1 MTRLLG
7 AAGSDVGGTGRVPG
21 ERKED
26 VMEFLVEFE
35 VEVPD
40 GTSESE
46 VEQRTRAEAVAAAGL
61 AAEGHLLRLW
71 RPNGTANG
79 PTAVGIYAA
88 DSQAELD
95 ALLGALPL
103 ADWMQV
109 TVVPLAPHP
118 NDPGR
123 DVR

>member
-1 MTRLLG
+1 
-7 AAGSDVGGTGRVPG
+7 
-21 ERKED
+21 
-26 VMEFLVEFE
+26 MEFLVEFE

-61 AAEGHLLRLW
+61 AADGHLLRIW
-71 RPNGTANG
+71 RPTAAAG
-79 PTAVGIYAA
+79 EPTAVGLYAA
-88 DSQAELD
+88 HSRAELD
-95 ALLGALPL
+95 ALLSALPL
-103 ADWMQV
+103 ADWMQM

>member
-1 MTRLLG
+1 
-7 AAGSDVGGTGRVPG
+7 
-21 ERKED
+21 
-26 VMEFLVEFE
+26 MEFLVEFD

-40 GTSESE
+40 GTSDPE
-46 VEQRTRAEAVAAAGL
+46 VERRNRAEAVAAAGL

-71 RPNGTANG
+71 RPTAAAG
-79 PTAVGIYAA
+79 DSTAVGLYAA
-88 DSQAELD
+88 HSRTELD
-95 ALLGALPL
+95 ALLRALPL
-103 ADWMQV
+103 ADWMHV

>member
-1 MTRLLG
+1 
-7 AAGSDVGGTGRVPG
+7 
-21 ERKED
+21 
-26 VMEFLVEFE
+26 MEFLVEFE
-35 VEVPD
+35 VAVPD

-46 VEQRTRAEAVAAAGL
+46 VERRNRAEAVAAAGL

-71 RPNGTANG
+71 RSTAAADD
-79 PTAVGIYAA
+79 PTAVGLYTA
-88 DSQAELD
+88 DSRAELD
-95 ALLGALPL
+95 ALLRALPL
-103 ADWMQV
+103 ANWMQV

>member
-1 MTRLLG
+1 
-7 AAGSDVGGTGRVPG
+7 
-21 ERKED
+21 
-26 VMEFLVEFE
+26 MEFLVEFE

-46 VEQRTRAEAVAAAGL
+46 VEQRKRAEAVAAAGL

-71 RPNGTANG
+71 RPIADEGD
-79 PTAVGIYAA
+79 PTAVGLYAA
-88 DSQAELD
+88 DSRPELD
-95 ALLGALPL
+95 ALLRALPL

-109 TVVPLAPHP
+109 TVIPLAPHP

>member
-1 MTRLLG
+1 MKL
-7 AAGSDVGGTGRVPG
+7 
-21 ERKED
+21 
-26 VMEFLVEFE
+26 EFLVEFE

-40 GTSESE
+40 GTSETE
-46 VEQRTRAEAVAAAGL
+46 VEQRQHAEAVAAAGL
-61 AAEGHLLRLW
+61 AAGGHLLRLW
-71 RPNGTANG
+71 RPAAAAGA
-79 PTAVGIYAA
+79 PAAVGLYAA
-88 DSQAELD
+88 DSRAELD
-95 ALLGALPL
+95 ALLRALPL

>member
-1 MTRLLG
+1 
-7 AAGSDVGGTGRVPG
+7 
-21 ERKED
+21 
-26 VMEFLVEFE
+26 MEFLVEFE

-40 GTSESE
+40 GTSETE
-46 VEQRTRAEAVAAAGL
+46 VEQRKRAEAIAAAAL

-71 RPNGTANG
+71 RPTAAASD
-79 PTAVGIYAA
+79 PTAVGLYAA
-88 DSQAELD
+88 DSRAELD
-95 ALLGALPL
+95 ALLRALPL

>member
-1 MTRLLG
+1 
-7 AAGSDVGGTGRVPG
+7 
-21 ERKED
+21 
-26 VMEFLVEFE
+26 MEFLVEFD

-40 GTSESE
+40 GTSETE
-46 VEQRTRAEAVAAAGL
+46 VERRKRAEAVAAAGL

-71 RPNGTANG
+71 RPTAAAG
-79 PTAVGIYAA
+79 DPTAVGLYAA
-88 DSQAELD
+88 DSRSQLD
-95 ALLGALPL
+95 ALLRALPL

>member
-1 MTRLLG
+1 
-7 AAGSDVGGTGRVPG
+7 
-21 ERKED
+21 
-26 VMEFLVEFE
+26 MEFLVEFE

-40 GTSESE
+40 GTSESD
-46 VEQRTRAEAVAAAGL
+46 VEKRTRAEAVAAAGL
-61 AAEGHLLRLW
+61 AADGHLLRLW
-71 RPNGTANG
+71 HPTAAAG
-79 PTAVGIYAA
+79 EPTAVGLYAA
-88 DSQAELD
+88 DSGAELD
-95 ALLGALPL
+95 ALLRALPL